1 MQHFFKTY
9 TICQRYVKFN
19 GTLDAFFNKVGGLLD
34 RTVEWD
40 ALTASAAMM
49 AVKISPVPERE
60 VPMRCV
66 LRTRGRFA
74 GFMAE
79 VGNIL
84 PLRDAGDNN
93 L

>member
-40 ALTASAAMM
+40 AIDGICCNDGS
-49 AVKISPVPERE
+49 E
-60 VPMRCV
+60 
-66 LRTRGRFA
+66 
-74 GFMAE
+74 
-79 VGNIL
+79 NITG
-84 PLRDAGDNN
+84 A
-93 L
+93 